1 MLVRDTVELL
11 ASGAEL
17 LPKYKDH
24 ALKGQYLGFR
34 ECHVKPDLL
43 LVYRKNN
50 DILDVPTS
58 GAFADKPTNLTTMS
72 KGFEYYDETNNR
84 PIYWNGTAWVDA
96 TGTNV

>member
-1 MLVRDTVELL
+1 MIYNIAFGKADIKSLKKLNDKDKMLVRDTVELL

-50 DILDVPTS
+50 DILELYLLDVGS
-58 GAFADKPTNLTTMS
+58 HSDLF
-72 KGFEYYDETNNR
+72 
-84 PIYWNGTAWVDA
+84 
-96 TGTNV
+96 